1 MRCAKARV
9 FISTAMDG
17 ELKDQDR
24 VTLARHLQ
32 DCPECVNYQE
42 DLETCH
48 KLLQESESAP
58 SAQFEWMVQLGIR
71 KALRARASAQDTTS
85 GRFWLPA
92 SISAF
97 SVMIVVLGL
106 GLWLLPARNASVSI
120 SSPPELLAQSSSTAK
135 KSPALGFSAA
145 EEFANLQKQTAAEI
159 PAWRLGARPDW
170 RTPPSLL
177 GHVSTVNALLM
188 GSSED
193 IGSQLRFGSR
203 YVRVPGQ
210 GAVPVDS
217 LRASN
222 SVSPH

>member
-17 ELKDQDR
+17 ELNDQDR
-24 VTLARHLQ
+24 VTLARHLE

-48 KLLQESESAP
+48 RLLRETESAP

-71 KALRARASAQDTTS
+71 KALRSRASAQDS
-85 GRFWLPA
+85 AGGRFWLPA

-97 SVMIVVLGL
+97 SVLVVVLGL
-106 GLWLLPARNASVSI
+106 GLWLLPAKNAPI
-120 SSPPELLAQSSSTAK
+120 GINSSPDLLAESTPTAA

-145 EEFANLQKQTAAEI
+145 DEFAKLQKQTAAEI

-170 RTPPSLL
+170 RTPPSLV

>member
-1 MRCAKARV
+1 MRCSKSRV

-17 ELKDQDR
+17 ELNDQDR
-24 VTLARHLQ
+24 VALAHHLE
-32 DCPECVNYQE
+32 DCGECVSYQS

-48 KLLQESESAP
+48 RLLQETESAP

-71 KALRARASAQDTTS
+71 KALRARASERDTAG

-92 SISAF
+92 SVSAF
-97 SVMIVVLGL
+97 TVLVVVMGL
-106 GLWLLPARNASVSI
+106 GLWLLP
-120 SSPPELLAQSSSTAK
+120 SPGTQTESDTNGLFAEMKPANTK
-135 KSPALGFSAA
+135 TPALGFSAA
-145 EEFANLQKQTAAEI
+145 EEFTQLQKKTVAEV

-177 GHVSTVNALLM
+177 GHVNTVNALLM

-193 IGSQLRFGSR
+193 IGAQLRFGSR
-203 YVRVPGQ
+203 YVRLPGQ

-217 LRASN
+217 LRQGGSP
-222 SVSPH
+222 SPH

>member
-1 MRCAKARV
+1 MRCSKAQV

-17 ELKDQDR
+17 ELNDQER
-24 VTLARHLQ
+24 VALARHLEG
-32 DCPECVNYQE
+32 CTECVTYQH
-42 DLETCH
+42 DLEACH
-48 KLLQESESAP
+48 RLLQETESAP

-71 KALRARASAQDTTS
+71 KALRSRASAQDTVG

-92 SISAF
+92 SISAL
-97 SVMIVVLGL
+97 SVMVVVLGL
-106 GLWLLPARNASVSI
+106 GLWLLPGSNAPSSI
-120 SSPPELLAQSSSTAK
+120 STTPNLLAESASSAA

-145 EEFANLQKQTAAEI
+145 EEFAKLQKQTAAEV

-217 LRASN
+217 LRTSG
-222 SVSPH
+222 SGSPH

>member
-17 ELKDQDR
+17 ELNDQDR
-24 VTLARHLQ
+24 VTLARHLE

-48 KLLQESESAP
+48 RLLRETESAP

-71 KALRARASAQDTTS
+71 KALRARASAQETAG

-97 SVMIVVLGL
+97 SVMVVVLGL
-106 GLWLLPARNASVSI
+106 GLWLLPAKNAPI
-120 SSPPELLAQSSSTAK
+120 GINSSPDLLAESTPTAT

-145 EEFANLQKQTAAEI
+145 DEFAKLRKQTVAEI

-217 LRASN
+217 LRASS

>member
-1 MRCAKARV
+1 MRCSKARV

-17 ELKDQDR
+17 ELNSQDR
-24 VTLARHLQ
+24 VALAHHLE
-32 DCPECVNYQE
+32 DCPECVSYQT

-48 KLLQESESAP
+48 RLLRETESAP

-71 KALRARASAQDTTS
+71 KALRARASERDTAG

-92 SISAF
+92 SLSAF
-97 SVMIVVLGL
+97 SVLVVVLGL
-106 GLWLLPARNASVSI
+106 GLWLLPSGGTQAIDTSGG
-120 SSPPELLAQSSSTAK
+120 LLAEMQPTSTK
-135 KSPALGFSAA
+135 KTPALGFSAA
-145 EEFANLQKQTAAEI
+145 EEFAQLQKKTAAEV

-177 GHVSTVNALLM
+177 GHVNTVNALLM

-193 IGSQLRFGSR
+193 IGAQLRFGSR
-203 YVRVPGQ
+203 YVRLPGQ

-217 LRASN
+217 LRQDGSP
-222 SVSPH
+222 SPH